1 MQITLIQ
8 SEIEQALTDYIH
20 SQINVKEG
28 QKITIELKATRG
40 AEGTTAVI
48 DIVAEKPAAKA
59 EPVVKPQVLTNTP
72 TKPAAKA
79 EPKPEVKP
87 DPKPE
92 VVEDNAGAAAA
103 DTAAEA
109 NAEGQANESQ
119 ATPAD
124 NAGESGEAGV
134 ADAGDAGEAQGTADP
149 VVETPAADAT
159 AKPKSLFEGLRKPK
173 NE

>member
-48 DIVAEKPAAKA
+48 DIVADKPTAKA
-59 EPVVKPQVLTNTP
+59 DPVVKPQVVTNS
-72 TKPAAKA
+72 KPAQT
-79 EPKPEVKP
+79 KPEVKAEVKP
-87 DPKPE
+87 EVKADPKPE
-92 VVEDNAGAAAA
+92 VVAEDPANAAA
-103 DTAAEA
+103 DA
-109 NAEGQANESQ
+109 NADAQANDTQ
-119 ATPAD
+119 AGAAD
-124 NAGESGEAGV
+124 NAGVSGEAGV
-134 ADAGDAGEAQGTADP
+134 ADAGEAGEAQAADP
-149 VVETPAADAT
+149 VAETPAADGA

-173 NE
+173 ND